1 MKSPLQDLISI
12 GESETTVFA
21 ATGRRMDSI
30 AASACALVNQHG
42 GSVIWGV
49 ADSGKVEGVP
59 KAKERSEE
67 LTKLLAKSIRPRP
80 VFLVRTE
87 LIEDK
92 EVVLVEVAE
101 GASKPYRFGTHVY
114 VRLGDT
120 EMRASMDET
129 AHLMQRSAASLTR
142 WEQEAMPG
150 FLLEHCNRAELQAAK
165 DDMVRSGRFALEVP
179 FDDGELLSRLQLT
192 SGSQLTNGCVVLFAD
207 EARRWSPH
215 LDLRLVIY
223 SGGPGPKPTHRM
235 ALSGPA
241 IRCLNEAIG
250 ALQRQHPDRMA
261 FRPNQVQR
269 TDFPAYPP
277 YAVREALVNALVHR
291 DYAQPN
297 GSVTVELHPNRLVFT
312 NPATLSDNWTEKDAI
327 KGQVSRLV
335 NPTIAN
341 VFLFRGYMEQMGS
354 GIPAI
359 IRACKEA
366 KAKAPTWRMKDGM
379 LQLTMYRSK
388 VWEIP
393 DASPREKTL
402 LAHMVLG
409 KRYSIRE
416 LAKVAKVTERQLRR
430 DLQALMADG
439 RIQREGRG
447 PATAYARVQER

>member
-1 MKSPLQDLISI
+1 MKTPLQDLIAK

-21 ATGRRMDSI
+21 GARRRMDSI
-30 AASACALVNQHG
+30 AASACALTNQHG

-49 ADSGKVEGVP
+49 TDNGKVEGVT
-59 KAKERSEE
+59 KAKELSDE
-67 LTKLLAKSIRPRP
+67 LTKLLAESIRPRP

-87 LIEDK
+87 LINDK

-101 GASKPYRFGTHVY
+101 GASKPYRFGPHVY

-150 FLLEHCNRAELQAAK
+150 FLLDHCNAAELQTAK
-165 DDMVRSGRFALEVP
+165 DDMVRSKRFALEVP
-179 FDDGELLSRLQLT
+179 FDDSELLSRLQLT

-207 EARRWSPH
+207 EPRRWSPH

-223 SGGPGPKPTHRM
+223 SGGSDPKPTHRM

-250 ALQRQHPDRMA
+250 TLQRQHPDRMV
-261 FRPNQVQR
+261 FRPDQIQR

-291 DYAQPN
+291 DYERPTGN
-297 GSVTVELHPNRLVFT
+297 VTVEIHHDRLVFM
-312 NPATLSDNWTEKDAI
+312 NAADLPENWTEVNAQQ
-327 KGQVSRLV
+327 GHVSRLV
-335 NPTIAN
+335 NPSIAN

-366 KAKAPTWRMKDGM
+366 KAKAPTWRMKDGI
-379 LQLTMYRSK
+379 LQLTMYLSK
-388 VWEIP
+388 TWEQP
-393 DASPREKTL
+393 KTSPREKVIL
-402 LAHMVLG
+402 DHMVLG
-409 KRYSIRE
+409 RHYSIGE
-416 LAKVAKVTERQLRR
+416 LARVAEVTERQLRR
-430 DLQALMADG
+430 DLQELMAQG
-439 RIQREGRG
+439 RIQRVGKG
-447 PATAYARVQER
+447 PSTVYLRNQER